1 MSDQSVNIIYFKVFV
16 SGWGW
21 VVEPDI
27 LNMLVIGT
35 SFPYA
40 PSMKKFLSLSFGFRC
55 YAHCRTCPCKVF

>member
-1 MSDQSVNIIYFKVFV
+1 MSDQSVNIIFFV
-16 SGWGW
+16 SEWGVGGGVVQP

-27 LNMLVIGT
+27 LKMLVIGT

-55 YAHCRTCPCKVF
+55 YVHCRTCP